1 MRHLLADLCIRLN
14 FFSSPYSRGLTDTI
28 KGQINAS
35 KVMNDAVKASN
46 NNSKASKPTSK
57 QVESEVEVMSSGD
70 ENKSLDR
77 NPKIQ
82 NKAQGKKRKSEEPIE
97 APKPQINPNQKFD
110 MKRAKIST
118 IDKKETTKIPE
129 SERGK
134 MSSKVET
141 PNAPVN
147 LRKVQIGRSN
157 F

>member
-1 MRHLLADLCIRLN
+1 
-14 FFSSPYSRGLTDTI
+14 
-28 KGQINAS
+28 
-35 KVMNDAVKASN
+35 MNDAVKASN
-46 NNSKASKPTSK
+46 NNSKASKPTSD

-77 NPKIQ
+77 NPNIQ

-110 MKRAKIST
+110 MKRPKIS
-118 IDKKETTKIPE
+118 PE

-141 PNAPVN
+141 PKAPVN

>member
-1 MRHLLADLCIRLN
+1 
-14 FFSSPYSRGLTDTI
+14 
-28 KGQINAS
+28 
-35 KVMNDAVKASN
+35 MNDAVKASN
-46 NNSKASKPTSK
+46 NNSKAPKPTSD

-70 ENKSLDR
+70 ENKSLDK
-77 NPKIQ
+77 NPKIL

-110 MKRAKIST
+110 MKRAKI
-118 IDKKETTKIPE
+118 PE

-134 MSSKVET
+134 ISSKVET
-141 PNAPVN
+141 PTAPVN